1 MNIIV
6 RILMIFMKN
15 VIPYDM
21 ISLDDLIN
29 VKRENYVKKIG
40 SKNHSSYSCN
50 NSTINNQELISF
62 IDCLKVML

>member
-1 MNIIV
+1 
-6 RILMIFMKN
+6 
-15 VIPYDM
+15 M

-40 SKNHSSYSCN
+40 SKNHSSYSCI

>member
-15 VIPYDM
+15 VMPYDM

-29 VKRENYVKKIG
+29 VKRENYVRKLVVKIIVVILVLIVQLII
-40 SKNHSSYSCN
+40 KNLFLL
-50 NSTINNQELISF
+50 LI
-62 IDCLKVML
+62 V